1 MTGGATATTHTVTGL
16 TDGTAYTFEVR
27 AVNGAGDGVASNQA
41 TATPNT
47 APTVTT
53 QADPSFAENGTGT
66 VATYTATDAESNN
79 ITWSLTGA
87 DSALLSISASG
98 EVTFDDSPDYEAPAD
113 DGTDNIYNVNVIA
126 TDDAPAPLSSADYSV
141 TVTVTNVDE
150 DGVVTL
156 APATAPK
163 VGVEITATLSDP
175 DGGET
180 NHVWKWE
187 STPDG
192 TVAWADISGATAAA
206 YTPVSNDDDKQL
218 RATVTYT
225 DAEAAGKSAMS
236 DTTGAVTENQPPP
249 TPTLAD
255 QTATAGTRFSYQFD
269 VVTDSDGNTV
279 TYSATL
285 GNDSALPSWLRFNN
299 ATRTFSGTPQAGNE
313 GAITV
318 KVTVTDDGAPP
329 KSTPGTFTIT
339 VGAAAE
345 CTALA
350 IDQDDSTTPGDTVDL
365 TLSFAPA
372 NCGPGAL
379 TSELTIT
386 LHEDIGVPDDF
397 DKVDVII
404 RAGGRF
410 EPDWADYNEAEDG
423 THEIELPG
431 CQAWGPS
438 SQNAL
443 GVCDRSGLP
452 ASIVLEDIQLPSRP
466 SENGEGYEITIQ
478 WDDSTLFTE
487 IIDVAATLDIAGT
500 GSDRREVAYGETITF
515 TGTGFGNNLTVRL
528 YARSGDSEVACTDA
542 GSSGWDEIGTKN
554 ANDRGS
560 FSIPIVVDDSAF
572 DSAGAYQVCAV
583 DGGGTRNEMPVSMS
597 VKFGIQVTGDAGQEF
612 TPGEDVRITLIGGGS
627 ISAADID
634 IYVGGRALAD
644 SEWDLRGDDLVVTL
658 PPGESGNVQIAVFV
672 NQGQP
677 GAQRAN
683 ANITVGSLELEVTGL
698 RPAGLILGQSFLVQV
713 DGLAGTEVR
722 SVRIDDIELAFLQG
736 GDIYRSD
743 EYPQVPSNGRFTGS
757 VIAINRDGTLS
768 DQLIR
773 MALDSDGTEELEI
786 EDSAGVVASTEVN
799 VAVPTITIDPAEGSV
814 SRGGEITI
822 TGQNFPIYHDD
833 YNREEIEVFVNDRR
847 EARIESSSGSW
858 TQKVTIRRNLN
869 SGDRLDI
876 EVRIG
881 DYSFRNLIRGFDLRV
896 TPAELAVIP
905 KELKIGNPFRYT
917 VTGLEGFVR
926 YAIKID
932 DRLEVVE
939 FTTDDAGNQTGIT
952 VIPVDYHRTFAT
964 SSGQPATL
972 QVNDSQGARVAGVFF
987 TVILQPEPYQTP
999 TPVPTN
1005 TPLPTNTPVPTDTP
1019 VPTNTPL
1026 PTDTPI
1032 PPTDTPVPPTDTPVP
1047 PTEPPTPFP
1056 TVTPEQTVDAEEV
1069 RQTVVAQLQ
1078 PTLDPDIRDRPAR
1091 QSDTGAEQNQSI
1103 FGSATLVLS
1112 VGLAVVLALIVA
1124 LVVVVLILRRR
1135 AAA

>member
-1 MTGGATATTHTVTGL
+1 M
-16 TDGTAYTFEVR
+16 
-27 AVNGAGDGVASNQA
+27 
-41 TATPNT
+41 
-47 APTVTT
+47 
-53 QADPSFAENGTGT
+53 
-66 VATYTATDAESNN
+66 
-79 ITWSLTGA
+79 
-87 DSALLSISASG
+87 
-98 EVTFDDSPDYEAPAD
+98 TFDDSPDYEAPAD
-113 DGTDNIYNVNVIA
+113 DGTNNIYNVNVIA
-126 TDDAPAPLSSADYSV
+126 TDDAPAPLASAEYPV
-141 TVTVTNVDE
+141 AINVTNVDE
-150 DGVVTL
+150 PGAVTL

-163 VGVEITATLSDP
+163 VGVEIIATLSDP

-180 NHVWKWE
+180 NHAWQWE
-187 STPDG
+187 SSPNG
-192 TVAWADISGATAAA
+192 TDTWTATTSGGNTAA
-206 YTPVSNDDDKQL
+206 YTPVAGDTDNQL
-218 RATVTYT
+218 RATVSYT
-225 DAEAAGKSAMS
+225 DTLGPNKTAMS
-236 DTTGAVTENQPPP
+236 AATVAVTENQPPP
-249 TPTLAD
+249 APNIVP
-255 QTATAGTRFSYQFD
+255 QIATAGTRFSYQFD
-269 VVTDSDGNTV
+269 AVTDPDGHTV
-279 TYSATL
+279 TYSAIL
-285 GNDSALPSWLRFNN
+285 DDDNALPPWLRFNN

-318 KVTVTDDGAPP
+318 RVTVMDDGTPP
-329 KSTPGTFTIT
+329 KSDDATFTIT

-345 CTALA
+345 CTAVA

-365 TLSFAPA
+365 TLSFTQA
-372 NCGPGAL
+372 NCAPGAL

-397 DKVDVII
+397 DKADVII

-452 ASIVLEDIQLPSRP
+452 ISIQLEDIQLPSRP

-478 WDDSTLFTE
+478 WDDGTLFTE
-487 IIDVAATLDIAGT
+487 IIDVTATLAIAGT
-500 GSDRREVAYGETITF
+500 GSDRDEVAYGETITF
-515 TGTGFGNNLTVRL
+515 AGTGFGDNLTVRL
-528 YARSGDSEVACTDA
+528 YTRSGDAEVDCTDA
-542 GSSGWDEIGTKN
+542 GPSGWREIGTDD

-560 FSIPIVVDDSAF
+560 FSIPIVVDSAF
-572 DSAGAYQVCAV
+572 DSASAYQVCAV
-583 DGGGTRNEMPVSMS
+583 DGGGTRNDMSVSML
-597 VKFGIQVTGDAGQEF
+597 VKFGIEVTGDAGQEF
-612 TPGEDVRITLIGGGS
+612 TPGEDVRITLIGGGR
-627 ISAADID
+627 ISATNID
-634 IYVGGRALAD
+634 IYVRGRALAD
-644 SEWDLRGDDLVVTL
+644 SEWDLRRDGLVVTL
-658 PPGESGNVQIAVFV
+658 PPGVSGNVQISVFV
-672 NQGQP
+672 NRGHP

-698 RPAGLILGQSFLVQV
+698 RSSGLILGQSFLVQV

-722 SVRIDDIELAFLQG
+722 SVRLDGIELAFLQG
-736 GDIYRSD
+736 GDIYGSR
-743 EYPQVPSNGRFTGS
+743 EYPPVPSNGRFTGS
-757 VIAINRDGTLS
+757 VVAINRDGSLS

-773 MALDSDGTEELEI
+773 MARDSDGTEELEI
-786 EDSAGVVASTEVN
+786 EDSAGVVASTEVE
-799 VAVPTITIDPAEGSV
+799 VAIPTITIDPAEGSV
-814 SRGGEITI
+814 PRGGEITI

-833 YNREEIEVFVNDRR
+833 YNREEIEVWVNERR
-847 EARIESSSGSW
+847 EARIESSNGSW
-858 TQKVTIRRNLN
+858 TQKVTIRRNMDSGTRLN
-869 SGDRLDI
+869 I
-876 EVRIG
+876 EVRTG
-881 DYSFRNLIRGFDLRV
+881 DYSFRSLTRGFDLRV
-896 TPAELAVIP
+896 TPSELAVIP

-926 YAIKID
+926 YTIMID
-932 DRLEVVE
+932 NRLEVVE
-939 FTTDDAGNQTGIT
+939 FTTDGAGNQTGIT
-952 VIPVDYHRTFAT
+952 VIPVNYHRDFAT
-964 SSGQPATL
+964 QSGRPATL
-972 QVNDSQGARVAGVFF
+972 QVNDSRGGNVAGVFF
-987 TVILQPEPYQTP
+987 TVILQQEQFVPATP
-999 TPVPTN
+999 TPTN

-1056 TVTPEQTVDAEEV
+1056 TVTPEPTVDADEV

-1112 VGLAVVLALIVA
+1112 IGLAAVLALIIV
-1124 LVVVVLILRRR
+1124 LVVAVLILRRR